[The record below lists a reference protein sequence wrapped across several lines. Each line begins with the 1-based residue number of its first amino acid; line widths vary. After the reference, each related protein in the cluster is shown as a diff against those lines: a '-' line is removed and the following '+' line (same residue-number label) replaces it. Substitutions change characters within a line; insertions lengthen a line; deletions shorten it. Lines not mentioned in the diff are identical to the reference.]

1 MALSYRENYLRNA
14 SFEGPEYTPAHISIS
29 NASWDQWRD
38 EMEDVVAHHPRIWPN
53 FEKGKRD
60 WDHFDFGPAH
70 TKDVPFKD
78 AWGCVWESSV
88 NGIEGVVTEAPLADW
103 AQWDQWQAPD
113 ALTTADRGPADWDA
127 VRRRVQEAKAK
138 GELTTGGLPHGFLF
152 MRLTYL
158 RGFSNMMMDMATEEP
173 LLWKLI
179 DAIYEHNRVIVDQY
193 LDMGVDMME
202 IGEDLGSQTASII
215 SPDMFRKYCKPSYE
229 KLLQPCRAP
238 ARQIPY
244 ERARGCHVMMHSDGY
259 IMDLIED
266 LMMAGVTIIN
276 PQDLCNGIENLRR
289 EFKGRVCIRL
299 DVDRQTIVP
308 FGTPQ
313 EIREL
318 VEEEVRVLGSPRGG
332 LELLAGIYP
341 PTSPRNVD
349 ALASAFEAFQTY
361 WFDGRGK
368 E

>member
-14 SFEGPEYTPAHISIS
+14 SFQGPEYTPAHVHISD
-29 NASWDQWRD
+29 ASWDQWRD
-38 EMEDVVAHHPRIWPN
+38 EMEDVVTRHPKMWPG

-60 WDHFDFGPAH
+60 WDHYDFGPAN
-70 TKDVPFKD
+70 TKGVPFKD

-88 NGIEGVVTEAPLADW
+88 NGLEGQVIEAPLEDW
-103 AQWDQWQAPD
+103 AQWDQWQAPN
-113 ALTTADRGPADWDA
+113 ALTAADRGPADWDA
-127 VRRRVQEAKAK
+127 ARRHTKEAKAR
-138 GELTTGGLPHGFLF
+138 GDLTSGGLPHGFLF
-152 MRLTYL
+152 MRLTYV
-158 RGFSNMMMDMATEEP
+158 RGFANMMIDMATEEP

-179 DAIYEHNRVIVDQY
+179 DAIYENNRVIVDQY
-193 LDMGVDMME
+193 LDMDVDMMT

-215 SPDMFRKYCKPSYE
+215 SPEMFRTYCKPSYE
-229 KLLQPCRAP
+229 KLLQPCRA
-238 ARQIPY
+238 
-244 ERARGCHVMMHSDGY
+244 RGGHVMMHSDGY

-299 DVDRQTIVP
+299 DVDRQTVVP
-308 FGTPQ
+308 FGAPGD
-313 EIREL
+313 IRAL

-332 LELLAGIYP
+332 LELIAGIYP

-349 ALASAFEAFQTY
+349 ALASAFEEFQTY